1 MSTWHFVL
9 RKTASRKEQY
19 LQALGGA
26 PDFMLSMQEEKR
38 ILHAS
43 LPLEHRTLPKLEWKN
58 KQTKDKKVKKKK
70 KRRKM
75 LQPSVFKNSASR
87 HWGPHSQSYCSFY
100 PTSVSSTY
108 FSWVEWTT
116 PGENSIFFMLFSQ
129 ETDSNKQNYDWK
141 KKKISIKQW
150 V

>member
-70 KRRKM
+70 KEEKCYS
-75 LQPSVFKNSASR
+75 LQFSRTQLLDTEVPILSHIVHFTQHQCQVPISAGLN
-87 HWGPHSQSYCSFY
+87 GPHQERTQF
-100 PTSVSSTY
+100 
-108 FSWVEWTT
+108 FSCCLAKKLIVT
-116 PGENSIFFMLFSQ
+116 
-129 ETDSNKQNYDWK
+129 NKIMTEK
-141 KKKISIKQW
+141 KKKFL
-150 V
+150 